1 MPDRYQDEIEE
12 ILRKAG
18 EVVPS
23 SPPKEIE
30 RAEEERA
37 KPVRASHQD
46 PSPSPNYRWRLP
58 KVSPGKVMLAGGI
71 ILIMGIW
78 FGPLIWVGL
87 VLLVTAS
94 LLFFVTP
101 RSMSYEKRWR
111 GRAVE
116 DVQSP
121 WERLKRWMKN

>member
-23 SPPKEIE
+23 APPKEIE
-30 RAEEERA
+30 RAEDERA
-37 KPVRASHQD
+37 KPVPASDQD
-46 PSPSPNYRWRLP
+46 SAPSPNYRWRLP
-58 KVSPGKVMLAGGI
+58 RVSPGKVMLAGAI

-78 FGPLIWVGL
+78 IGPLIWVGL
-87 VLLVTAS
+87 ALLVTAY

-101 RSMSYEKRWR
+101 RSMSVEKRWR
-111 GRAVE
+111 GRPVDE
-116 DVQSP
+116 VQSP
-121 WERLKRWMKN
+121 WERLKRWMKR